1 MKNKKALIA
10 ILAALVV
17 IAAVLLIWQPWK
29 TNEAPAAAPEAAEEA
44 ATEAAEEATAAVE
57 AAEEAA
63 EKEAAAVE
71 AAEEAAKEE
80 PAAEEPAAEAKVK
93 LGVILLHDEDST
105 YDLNFINGVK
115 DAQKKLG
122 LSDDDVIIKR
132 NIPESNEC
140 YEAAKDLVDEGCT
153 IVFAD
158 SFGHESFMVQAA
170 KEFPNVDFCHA
181 TGTMAHTE
189 KLANYHNAFAAIYEG
204 RYLAGVAAGL
214 KLNEIKEAG
223 KLKGEVPMM
232 GYVGAFTYAEV
243 VSGYTSFYLGAK
255 SVCPDVTMK
264 VQFTGSW
271 YDEKE
276 EKAAAEALIA
286 AGADLISQHADSM
299 GAPTACE
306 NAGIPDVSY
315 NGSTVESCPNTFI
328 VASRIDWAPYFEYIV
343 NQKKAGEAIDTDWT
357 GTIATGSVVLTD
369 VNDKAAAAGTADKL
383 AEVKAQF
390 EAGTLHVFDTATEGF
405 ITVEEGKALESYTA
419 DVDTDEAFTP
429 DTEVVADGYFHE
441 SEYRS
446 APYFDV
452 KIDGIELLNTAF

>member
-1 MKNKKALIA
+1 MKKVLALVLA
-10 ILAALVV
+10 LALCLTAFAALADGV
-17 IAAVLLIWQPWK
+17 
-29 TNEAPAAAPEAAEEA
+29 
-44 ATEAAEEATAAVE
+44 
-57 AAEEAA
+57 
-63 EKEAAAVE
+63 
-71 AAEEAAKEE
+71 AKEDI
-80 PAAEEPAAEAKVK
+80 KI
-93 LGVILLHDEDST
+93 GVILLHDEDST

-115 DAQKKLG
+115 DAAAALG
-122 LSDDDVIIKR
+122 LSDEQVIIKR

-140 YEAAKDLVDEGCT
+140 YETALDLADEGCQ

-158 SFGHESFMVQAA
+158 SFGHETFLLQAA
-170 KEFPNVDFCHA
+170 KEKPEVDFCHA

-189 KLANYHNAFAAIYEG
+189 KLDNFHNAFAAIYEG

-223 KLKGEVPMM
+223 KLKGDVPMM

-243 VSGYTSFYLGAK
+243 VSGYTSFNLGAK
-255 SVCPDVTMK
+255 SVCPDVVMN

-328 VASRIDWAPYFEYIV
+328 VASRIDWSPYFQYIV
-343 NQKKAGEAIDTDWT
+343 NQKIAGEAIATDWT

-369 VNDKAAAAGTADKL
+369 VNEQAAAAGTVEKI

-390 EAGTLHVFDTATEGF
+390 EAGTLKVFDTAAEGF
-405 ITVEEGKALESYTA
+405 ITVGNEPLNSYIA
-419 DVDTDEAFTP
+419 DVDTDDAFTP
-429 DTEVVADGYFHE
+429 DTEVVSDGYFHE
-441 SEYRS
+441 SELRS
-446 APYFDV
+446 APYFNV
-452 KIDGIELLNTAF
+452 EIDGIEMLNRMY

>member
-1 MKNKKALIA
+1 MKKVLALVLA
-10 ILAALVV
+10 LALCLTAFAALADGV
-17 IAAVLLIWQPWK
+17 
-29 TNEAPAAAPEAAEEA
+29 
-44 ATEAAEEATAAVE
+44 
-57 AAEEAA
+57 
-63 EKEAAAVE
+63 
-71 AAEEAAKEE
+71 AKEDI
-80 PAAEEPAAEAKVK
+80 K

-115 DAQKKLG
+115 DAAAALG
-122 LSDDDVIIKR
+122 LADEQVIIKR
-132 NIPESNEC
+132 NIPESNDC
-140 YEAAKDLVDEGCT
+140 YEAALDLADEGCQ

-158 SFGHESFMVQAA
+158 SFGHETFMLQAA
-170 KEFPNVDFCHA
+170 KELPNVDFCHA

-189 KLANYHNAFAAIYEG
+189 KLDNFHNAFAAIYEG

-223 KLKGEVPMM
+223 KLKGEAPVM

-405 ITVEEGKALESYTA
+405 ITVEEGKALESYIA